1 MRAEFNSS
9 FTCGHIIFRCSW
21 LVRGKAS
28 RQFRF
33 RLVKM
38 RFSPKQLS
46 AARTVA
52 VLFGIFTVVS
62 QTPHTIK
69 NAFSVMWFIF
79 LFSFFSLLA
88 RLDVNASTIVANG
101 DWNRLYTLAQ
111 LCHRG
116 FQVPIVI
123 LMSLKSILP
132 ARSWNLIL
140 LRRVQH
146 LWRLQW

>member
-21 LVRGKAS
+21 LARGKAS

-33 RLVKM
+33 RLVGM

-52 VLFGIFTVVS
+52 ILFSIFTVVS
-62 QTPHTIK
+62 QTPHTIES
-69 NAFSVMWFIF
+69 ACPLFSVMWFIF
-79 LFSFFSLLA
+79 FFLLA

-101 DWNRLYTLAQ
+101 GWNRLYTLAQ
-111 LCHRG
+111 LYHRG

-132 ARSWNLIL
+132 ARSWNLIP

-146 LWRLQW
+146 PWRLQW